1 MRSTTLFKDHLLTKV
16 GIDKALTEAENAWQ
30 MVGALTSLPH
40 KNAISATEREL
51 TLEQL
56 QLMAERT
63 VKLFTVAYD
72 GEGYLIW
79 HRAPTR
85 RRGR

>member
-1 MRSTTLFKDHLLTKV
+1 M
-16 GIDKALTEAENAWQ
+16 I
-30 MVGALTSLPH
+30 GALTWLPPE
-40 KNAISATEREL
+40 KAISARQRKL

-56 QLMAERT
+56 KLMAERT

-79 HRAPTR
+79 HRAKD
-85 RRGR
+85 